1 MSNNSTSIIQPDEFE
16 ETDLFESKAIAQLVP
31 IAILI
36 IIANGL
42 VLILFAKR
50 RQLRTPPNYVL
61 FSLAICDLT
70 SGIINIP
77 LFIIV
82 AFTPI
87 ITSFEWFFYLSKLVN
102 FLNNLTAISA
112 CYHILVATTEKY
124 LSIISPVTHRL
135 IRKWTVEAVLGIV
148 WLVSAMVAFFP
159 FAWITSK
166 DRAYQ
171 TGHVIFCLVVVFF
184 LPYSFMIYAFVAIFR
199 RISTKGKR
207 RSQAISGPH
216 HSRQAAL
223 EKKCLILFVCMAMIY
238 LVCWLPWFIL
248 MLLYAVYDKTGD
260 LEIPSHVFLLVRYA
274 TSIINPILYTFFR
287 RDFRMALKSLFRGG
301 KRPGSS
307 QTEKCSES
315 KKLAGNDSDNT
326 ADNFV

>member
-1 MSNNSTSIIQPDEFE
+1 
-16 ETDLFESKAIAQLVP
+16 
-31 IAILI
+31 
-36 IIANGL
+36 
-42 VLILFAKR
+42 
-50 RQLRTPPNYVL
+50 
-61 FSLAICDLT
+61 
-70 SGIINIP
+70 
-77 LFIIV
+77 
-82 AFTPI
+82 
-87 ITSFEWFFYLSKLVN
+87 
-102 FLNNLTAISA
+102 
-112 CYHILVATTEKY
+112 
-124 LSIISPVTHRL
+124 
-135 IRKWTVEAVLGIV
+135 
-148 WLVSAMVAFFP
+148 MVAFFP

-166 DRAYQ
+166 DTAYQ
-171 TGHVIFCLVVVFF
+171 TGHVIFCLVVVFL

-207 RSQAISGPH
+207 RSQAICGPH

-248 MLLYAVYDKTGD
+248 MLLYAVYDKQDD
-260 LEIPSHVFLLVRYA
+260 LEIPSHVFVLVRYA